1 MDRTDGGTTR
11 DDAPGEDDLGER
23 GLAPGAV
30 VRADGNKCNWILVW
44 EVGFCDFYECER
56 GAGGFNK
63 GRFGL
68 DVFFKMAH
76 EVYSYGEG
84 VVGKVAADNGHKWVF
99 RETLTDNDLNYIS
112 SWNAAAE
119 PQPKAWEFQFYS
131 GIETIAV
138 ILVREGIVQLGSL
151 NKVIPRIFGHFRMN
165 SLQMF
170 LRSVLIQIAEDPDL
184 LISIQRK
191 FGYLQSIPDGRGEAR
206 DPDGFTRVL
215 TG

>member
-151 NKVIPRIFGHFRMN
+151 NK
-165 SLQMF
+165 
-170 LRSVLIQIAEDPDL
+170 IAEDPDL